1 MEKRSAKQRKSR
13 EEGETKGRETSGQLD
28 LPAIPNKTERGNEF
42 TRISKKSFYSSSNLF
57 RQNIQII
64 VTGVSLIKFIAKKQ
78 RSSLP

>member
-42 TRISKKSFYSSSNLF
+42 TRISKKVFLF
-57 RQNIQII
+57 VVKPLSTKYTNHCNW
-64 VTGVSLIKFIAKKQ
+64 SLFDKVYCEKAKE
-78 RSSLP
+78 